1 MYKEYGFM
9 NEENVK
15 IAKIKKSCH
24 TGRIVSNIL
33 CIVFVIAFIAGVVG
47 SIMIFAEG
55 KEFDERIQQS
65 EEMGYINNAD
75 RIGSARLFDINLG
88 IVPENIES
96 DIPAVKEA
104 LADHPRS
111 VMWGSYMLIIGLSFA
126 IVAVLS
132 KIVSSIFALIEK
144 ENTPFNDKVKKRVTI
159 AMVITTVI
167 LFLTT
172 GTPFGILFILLTW
185 VVRSVLE
192 YGKTLQIE
200 SDETL

>member
-1 MYKEYGFM
+1 M

-15 IAKIKKSCH
+15 IGRIKKSCH
-24 TGRIVSNIL
+24 AGKIVSNIL
-33 CIVFVIAFIAGVVG
+33 CIFFAIGFLASVIGGA
-47 SIMIFAEG
+47 MTFAEG
-55 KEFDERIQQS
+55 KEFDERIQLS
-65 EEMGYINNAD
+65 EERGYIDNAD
-75 RIGSARLFDINLG
+75 RIGAARLFNINLG

-96 DIPAVKEA
+96 DIPAVQEA

-111 VMWGSYMLIIGLSFA
+111 VMWGSYLLILGLAFA
-126 IVAVLS
+126 VVAVLS
-132 KIVSSIFALIEK
+132 KLVSSIFSLIEK
-144 ENTPFNDKVKKRVTI
+144 ETTPFSDRVKKRVTI
-159 AMVITTVI
+159 AMIITTVI

-172 GTPFGILFILLTW
+172 GTPFGLLFILLTW

>member
-1 MYKEYGFM
+1 M

-24 TGRIVSNIL
+24 AGKIVSNVLSIF
-33 CIVFVIAFIAGVVG
+33 FVIGFIASLVG
-47 SIMIFAEG
+47 GIMILAEG

-65 EEMGYINNAD
+65 EEMGYIDNAD
-75 RIGSARLFDINLG
+75 RIGSARLFDINIG

-96 DIPAVKEA
+96 DIPAVQEA
-104 LADHPRS
+104 LKDHPRS
-111 VMWGSYMLIIGLSFA
+111 VMWGSYMLIMGLAFA
-126 IVAVLS
+126 VVAILS
-132 KIVSSIFALIEK
+132 KLVSSIFSLIEK

-159 AMVITTVI
+159 AMIITTVI
-167 LFLTT
+167 LFMTT
-172 GTPFGILFILLTW
+172 GTPFGVLFILLTW

>member
-1 MYKEYGFM
+1 M

-24 TGRIVSNIL
+24 TGKIVSNVL
-33 CIVFVIAFIAGVVG
+33 CIFFVIGFVAAVIGG
-47 SIMIFAEG
+47 IMILAEG
-55 KEFDERIQQS
+55 KKFDERIQLT
-65 EEMGYINNAD
+65 EDMGYIDSAD
-75 RIGSARLFDINLG
+75 RIGSARLFNINIG

-96 DIPAVKEA
+96 DIPAIQEA
-104 LADHPRS
+104 LNDHPRS
-111 VMWGSYMLIIGLSFA
+111 VMWGSYMLIMGLAFA
-126 IVAVLS
+126 VVAVLS

-159 AMVITTVI
+159 AMIITTVI

-172 GTPFGILFILLTW
+172 GTPFGVLFILLTW
-185 VVRSVLE
+185 VVRSILE

>member
-1 MYKEYGFM
+1 M

-15 IAKIKKSCH
+15 IGRIKKSCH
-24 TGRIVSNIL
+24 AGKIVSNIL
-33 CIVFVIAFIAGVVG
+33 CIFFAIGFLASVIGGA
-47 SIMIFAEG
+47 MTFAEG
-55 KEFDERIQQS
+55 KEFDERIQLS
-65 EEMGYINNAD
+65 EERGYIDNAD
-75 RIGSARLFDINLG
+75 RIGAARLFNINLG

-96 DIPAVKEA
+96 DIPAVQEA

-111 VMWGSYMLIIGLSFA
+111 VMWGSYMLILGLAFA
-126 IVAVLS
+126 VVAVLS
-132 KIVSSIFALIEK
+132 KLVSSIFSLIEK
-144 ENTPFNDKVKKRVTI
+144 ETTPFSDRVKKRVTI
-159 AMVITTVI
+159 AMIITTVI

-172 GTPFGILFILLTW
+172 GTPFGLLFILLTW

>member
-1 MYKEYGFM
+1 
-9 NEENVK
+9 
-15 IAKIKKSCH
+15 
-24 TGRIVSNIL
+24 
-33 CIVFVIAFIAGVVG
+33 
-47 SIMIFAEG
+47 
-55 KEFDERIQQS
+55 
-65 EEMGYINNAD
+65 MGYIDNAD

-96 DIPAVKEA
+96 DIPAVQEA
-104 LADHPRS
+104 LKDHPRS
-111 VMWGSYMLIIGLSFA
+111 VMWGSYMLIMGLAFA
-126 IVAVLS
+126 VVAVLS
-132 KIVSSIFALIEK
+132 KLVSSIFSLIEK
-144 ENTPFNDKVKKRVTI
+144 ENTPFNEKVKKRVTI

-172 GTPFGILFILLTW
+172 GTPFGLLFILLTW

>member
-1 MYKEYGFM
+1 M

-15 IAKIKKSCH
+15 IARIKKSCH
-24 TGRIVSNIL
+24 AGKIVSNIL
-33 CIVFVIAFIAGVVG
+33 CIFFAIGCAAGLIG
-47 SIMIFAEG
+47 GIMFFAEG

-65 EEMGYINNAD
+65 EEMGYIDNAD

-96 DIPAVKEA
+96 DIPAVREA

-111 VMWGSYMLIIGLSFA
+111 VMWGSYMLILGLAFA
-126 IVAVLS
+126 VVAVLS
-132 KIVSSIFALIEK
+132 KLVSSIFSLIEK

-159 AMVITTVI
+159 AMIITTVI

-172 GTPFGILFILLTW
+172 GTPFGMLFILLTW

>member
-1 MYKEYGFM
+1 M

-24 TGRIVSNIL
+24 TGKIVSNVL
-33 CIVFVIAFIAGVVG
+33 CIFFVIGFVAAVIGG
-47 SIMIFAEG
+47 IMILAEG
-55 KEFDERIQQS
+55 KEFDERIQLT
-65 EEMGYINNAD
+65 EDMGYIDSAD
-75 RIGSARLFDINLG
+75 RIGSARLYNINIG
-88 IVPENIES
+88 FVPENIES
-96 DIPAVKEA
+96 DIPAIQEA
-104 LADHPRS
+104 LNDHPRS
-111 VMWGSYMLIIGLSFA
+111 VMWGSYMLIMGLAFA
-126 IVAVLS
+126 VVAVLS

-159 AMVITTVI
+159 AMIFTTVI

-172 GTPFGILFILLTW
+172 GTPFGVLFILLTW
-185 VVRSVLE
+185 VVRSILE

>member
-1 MYKEYGFM
+1 M

-24 TGRIVSNIL
+24 AGKIVSNVLSIF
-33 CIVFVIAFIAGVVG
+33 FVIGFIASLVG
-47 SIMIFAEG
+47 GIMVLAEG

-65 EEMGYINNAD
+65 EEMGYIDNAD
-75 RIGSARLFDINLG
+75 RIGSARLFDINIG

-96 DIPAVKEA
+96 DIPAVQEA
-104 LADHPRS
+104 LKDHPRS
-111 VMWGSYMLIIGLSFA
+111 VMWGSYMLIMGLAFA
-126 IVAVLS
+126 VVAILS
-132 KIVSSIFALIEK
+132 KLVSSIFSLIEK

-159 AMVITTVI
+159 AMIITTVI
-167 LFLTT
+167 LFMTT
-172 GTPFGILFILLTW
+172 GTPFGVLFILLTW

>member
-1 MYKEYGFM
+1 M

-24 TGRIVSNIL
+24 AGKIVSNVL
-33 CIVFVIAFIAGVVG
+33 CIFFAIGFISALIGG
-47 SIMIFAEG
+47 ILIFAEG

-65 EEMGYINNAD
+65 EEMGYIDNAD

-96 DIPAVKEA
+96 DIPAVQEA
-104 LADHPRS
+104 LKDHPRS
-111 VMWGSYMLIIGLSFA
+111 VMWGSYMLIMGLAFA
-126 IVAVLS
+126 VVAVLS
-132 KIVSSIFALIEK
+132 KLVSSIFSLIEK

-172 GTPFGILFILLTW
+172 GTPFGLLFILLTW

>member
-1 MYKEYGFM
+1 M

-24 TGRIVSNIL
+24 AGKIVSNVLSIF
-33 CIVFVIAFIAGVVG
+33 FVIGFIASLVG
-47 SIMIFAEG
+47 GIMILAEG

-65 EEMGYINNAD
+65 EEMGYIDNAD
-75 RIGSARLFDINLG
+75 RIGSARLFDINIG

-96 DIPAVKEA
+96 DIPAVQEA
-104 LADHPRS
+104 LKDHPRS
-111 VMWGSYMLIIGLSFA
+111 VMWGSYMLIMGLAFA
-126 IVAVLS
+126 VVAVLS
-132 KIVSSIFALIEK
+132 KLVSSIFSLIEK

-159 AMVITTVI
+159 AMIITTVI
-167 LFLTT
+167 LFMTT
-172 GTPFGILFILLTW
+172 GTPFGVLFILLTW

>member
-1 MYKEYGFM
+1 M
-9 NEENVK
+9 NEEKVK

-24 TGRIVSNIL
+24 AGKIVSNVLSIF
-33 CIVFVIAFIAGVVG
+33 FVISFIASLVSG
-47 SIMIFAEG
+47 IMIIAEG

-65 EEMGYINNAD
+65 EEMGYIDNAD
-75 RIGSARLFDINLG
+75 RIGSARLFDINIG

-96 DIPAVKEA
+96 DIPAVQEA
-104 LADHPRS
+104 LKDHPRS
-111 VMWGSYMLIIGLSFA
+111 VMWGSYMLIMGLAFA
-126 IVAVLS
+126 VVAILS
-132 KIVSSIFALIEK
+132 KLVSSIFSLIEK

-159 AMVITTVI
+159 AMIITTVI
-167 LFLTT
+167 LFMTT
-172 GTPFGILFILLTW
+172 GTPFGVLFILLTW